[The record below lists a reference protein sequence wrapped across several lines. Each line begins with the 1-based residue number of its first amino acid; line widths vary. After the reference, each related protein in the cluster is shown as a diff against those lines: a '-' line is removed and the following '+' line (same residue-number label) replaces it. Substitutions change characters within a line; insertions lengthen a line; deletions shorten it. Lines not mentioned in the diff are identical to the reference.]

1 MGSKSSFRYRN
12 CKVMI
17 SGFSADIATSVFT
30 TEPGGRVSIK
40 VGLSMTEIQSVS
52 DSAMRAN
59 RPGIP
64 FRNFT
69 GSVALC

>member
-1 MGSKSSFRYRN
+1 
-12 CKVMI
+12 
-17 SGFSADIATSVFT
+17 
-30 TEPGGRVSIK
+30 
-40 VGLSMTEIQSVS
+40 LSMTEIQSVS